1 MKIYSGCGN
10 TFIITMYNIEYENH
24 EYIKKMCI
32 NVDGFIMVKKEPLEM
47 IIYNKDASLAT
58 MCGNGIRCFINYCYD
73 QKILSNFENTVI
85 TKSGLIY
92 TKIINTN
99 PFLVY
104 VKFNKENY
112 IYIDGNPYLNY
123 DVNINNNLY
132 KINLIECGVWHGVII
147 PDNFNQA
154 VLDAS
159 IIRELPLFKDYLNV
173 DLINLVDNKIYV
185 KTIERGVGFTKACG
199 TGVISSYLIL
209 KKLGIIKDNIATI
222 YTDGGII
229 SVGVENDIPYIIGP
243 SEQIK

>member
-10 TFIITMYNIEYENH
+10 TFIITMYNKEYEDS
-24 EYIKKMCI
+24 EFIKKTCT

-47 IIYNKDASLAT
+47 IIYNKDASLAS

-73 QKILSNFENTVI
+73 KKILSNLENNVI
-85 TKSGLIY
+85 TKSGLIH
-92 TKIINTN
+92 TKIINLN

-112 IYIDGNPYLNY
+112 IYIDGNTYVNY
-123 DVNINNNLY
+123 DVNVNNNLY
-132 KINLIECGVWHGVII
+132 KINLIECGVWHGVVI
-147 PDNFNQA
+147 PANFDQA
-154 VLDAS
+154 LRDVS
-159 IIRELPLFKDYLNV
+159 KIRELPLFKDYLNV
-173 DLINLVDNKIYV
+173 DLINLDDNKIYV
-185 KTIERGVGFTKACG
+185 KTMERGVGFTKACG